1 MAAPSGG
8 APTRTVVGVALVAG
22 IGGLLFGYDTGV
34 VSGAL
39 LHIDAD
45 FGLSPLVSGVV
56 VSSILV
62 GAMIGAA
69 GAGALADRF
78 GRRRLLVVAAL
89 VFLVGTGLACSAPS
103 AGMLV
108 AARVVLGLAIGAAS
122 NLVPLFIAEV
132 APAHQRGRLVSL
144 NQLLITFGIVLA
156 YVANY
161 ALADAAGDWRWMFG
175 LAAIPSVLFG
185 AGMLALPETPRW
197 LALHGQVDRAR
208 AVLIRLRGH
217 PDVEAELAELTRTAG
232 ESDPARAG
240 WRALTGRGIRPA
252 LVAGIGLQLLGQASG
267 VNTVIYYAPTIF
279 ESSGLGAASAVL
291 ATVGVGV
298 VNLLMTFVGM
308 AAVDRLGRKK
318 LLLTGASTMT
328 VALAVLA
335 ATLAAGG
342 PPWIS
347 VACVGAYIAAVAAS
361 LNVVI
366 MIIPSEL
373 YPLRIRGTAMSAT
386 MFSNWTMNFLVAL
399 TFLSVLQALGA
410 AGTFAFFAVLCAAL
424 AGFTARFVPETK
436 NRSLEQ
442 IERDLTASPG
452 GSRLDSG
459 HPA

>member
-1 MAAPSGG
+1 MASPAGDPS
-8 APTRTVVGVALVAG
+8 ARTVVGVALVAG

-39 LHIDAD
+39 LFIDAD
-45 FGLSPLVSGVV
+45 FGLSPLASGLV

-78 GRRRLLVVAAL
+78 GRRRLLFVAAL
-89 VFLVGTGLACSAPS
+89 VFLAGAGLACSAPS
-103 AGMLV
+103 AGALI
-108 AARVVLGLAIGAAS
+108 AARLVLGLAIGAAS

-161 ALADAAGDWRWMFG
+161 ALADVAHNWRWMFG
-175 LAAIPSVLFG
+175 LAAIPSLLFG

-197 LALHGQVDRAR
+197 LALRGRVDRAR
-208 AVLIRLRGH
+208 AVLVRLRGH
-217 PDVEAELAELTRTAG
+217 RDVEDELAELTRTAG
-232 ESDPARAG
+232 ESGTERGG
-240 WRALTGRGIRPA
+240 WRALTGRAIRPA
-252 LVAGIGLQLLGQASG
+252 LIAGVGLQLLGQASG

-279 ESSGLGAASAVL
+279 QSSGLGAASAIL

-298 VNLLMTFVGM
+298 VNLLMTFAGM
-308 AAVDRLGRKK
+308 AAVDRIGRKK
-318 LLLTGASTMT
+318 LLLTGSSAMT

-335 ATLAAGG
+335 STLAVGG

-347 VACVGAYIAAVAAS
+347 VVCVGVYIAAVAAS

-373 YPLRIRGTAMSAT
+373 YPLRVRGTAMSAT

-399 TFLSVLQALGA
+399 TFLSVLQAFGP
-410 AGTFAFFAVLCAAL
+410 AGTFALFAVLCAAL

-436 NRSLEQ
+436 NRSLER
-442 IERDLTASPG
+442 IERDITSVRSPH
-452 GSRLDSG
+452 RT
-459 HPA
+459 

>member
-1 MAAPSGG
+1 MASPAGESS
-8 APTRTVVGVALVAG
+8 ARAAVGIALVAG

-39 LHIDAD
+39 LFIDAD
-45 FGLSPLVSGVV
+45 FGLSPLASGVV

-62 GAMIGAA
+62 GAMLGAA

-78 GRRRLLVVAAL
+78 GRRRLLFGAAL
-89 VFLVGTGLACSAPS
+89 VFLAGAGLACSAPS
-103 AGMLV
+103 AGALI
-108 AARVVLGLAIGAAS
+108 AARLVLGLAIGAAS

-161 ALADAAGDWRWMFG
+161 AFADVAHNWRWMFG
-175 LAAIPSVLFG
+175 VAAIPSLLFG

-197 LALHGQVDRAR
+197 LALRGRADRAR
-208 AVLIRLRGH
+208 AVLVRLRGH
-217 PDVEAELAELTRTAG
+217 RDVEDELAELTRTAG
-232 ESDPARAG
+232 ESGAERGG
-240 WRALTGRGIRPA
+240 WRALTGRSIRPA
-252 LVAGIGLQLLGQASG
+252 LVAGVGLQLLGQASG

-279 ESSGLGAASAVL
+279 ESSGLGAASAIL

-298 VNLLMTFVGM
+298 VNLLMTFAGM
-308 AAVDRLGRKK
+308 AVVDRIGRKK
-318 LLLTGASTMT
+318 LLLTGASAMT

-335 ATLAAGG
+335 TTLAVGG

-347 VACVGAYIAAVAAS
+347 VVCVGVYIAAVAAS

-373 YPLRIRGTAMSAT
+373 YPLRVRGTAMSAT

-399 TFLSVLQALGA
+399 TFLSVLQALGP
-410 AGTFAFFAVLCAAL
+410 AGTFALFAVLCAAL
-424 AGFTARFVPETK
+424 ASFTARFVPETK
-436 NRSLEQ
+436 NRSLER
-442 IERDLTASPG
+442 IERDLTSSRSPH
-452 GSRLDSG
+452 RT
-459 HPA
+459 